1 MKNVASSRLAHMLP
15 RALRYGLLAALAVGG
30 VLLFLLASASGN
42 TAFFERNY
50 PLLLGINGVIA
61 ALLFALVLALIRRL
75 VLRLR
80 AKQFGARMMMRF
92 TVAFALMGVL
102 PGVLIYVV
110 STQFLSRSIESWFD
124 VRVDR
129 ALDSG
134 LTLGR
139 AALDNLKDDVSNKAR
154 SWALELSDIPESSQ
168 LSQLNRLREQG
179 GIQDALVVS
188 GNGQLIGTSGSRL
201 SQLVP
206 EVPSSNELRQARTR
220 LIFATIEGEAGALE
234 SRHGL
239 RARVIVPIPAPA
251 SLVSVNASPAKPGT
265 SRDEAKAG
273 SAFAGIVPPHETHFL
288 QLIQPVPS
296 SIAANAEALQNGYRE
311 YQELSLARQGLQTIY
326 GLTLT
331 LTLLLSIFAA
341 IASSVLL
348 ASSMTAPLL
357 QVAEGTKAVAE
368 GDYRQVREFPGN
380 DELNLLTQS
389 FNAMTRQLTEARDQ
403 VEKKQ
408 REVENAKTYLER
420 VLANLSAG
428 VIVLNK
434 DFDLVT
440 ANHGASRIL
449 GYSLMEQADRPLS
462 EIDAALSVALATA
475 FADHALTASP
485 KDSWQQ
491 QVEVKRA
498 STPSPSEFNKVTKPS
513 AAGEPLMLLARGSRL
528 PLDDGLGY
536 VVVFDDITQVIS
548 AQRALAWG
556 EVARR
561 LAHEIK
567 NPLTP
572 IQLAA
577 ERLQMKLIEKLSLP
591 DADVLK
597 RGTSTIVN
605 QVSAMKRMVDDFR
618 DYARVPPARLLP
630 LALNTLV
637 EEVAALYGAESGAGA
652 IQLSLRPG
660 LPLIEGDATQ
670 LRQVIHNLLVNSQ
683 DALAGRADARIHVR
697 TELVEI
703 EEANTKA
710 RAVRLAVED
719 NGPGFPANIL
729 RRAFEPYVTSKSS
742 GTGLGLAMVK
752 KIVDEHGARI
762 EVVNR
767 GGTGQSGGAIVTI
780 VFRRLA
786 EVSAAPALF
795 AA

>member
-1 MKNVASSRLAHMLP
+1 MS
-15 RALRYGLLAALAVGG
+15 RALRYGLLAALAGGG
-30 VLLFLLASASGN
+30 VLLFLLASASSN

-61 ALLFALVLALIRRL
+61 ALLFVLVLALIRRL
-75 VLRLR
+75 VRRLR
-80 AKQFGARMMMRF
+80 ANQFGARMMLRF
-92 TVAFALMGVL
+92 TIAFALMGVL
-102 PGVLIYVV
+102 PGVLIYIV

-129 ALDSG
+129 ALESG

-139 AALDNLKDDVSNKAR
+139 AALDNLKDDVSAKAR
-154 SWALELSDIPESSQ
+154 SWALELSDVPESSQ
-168 LSQLNRLREQG
+168 LTQLNRLRAQG
-179 GIQDALVVS
+179 GIQDALLLS
-188 GNGQLIGTSGSRL
+188 ANGQLIASSGTQL

-206 EVPSSNELRQARTR
+206 EIPSAAELRQARAR
-220 LIFATIEGEAGALE
+220 LIFATIEGEAGALDP
-234 SRHGL
+234 SQGL
-239 RARVIVPIPAPA
+239 RARVIVPIPAPG
-251 SLVSVNASPAKPGT
+251 PGSSADAPT
-265 SRDEAKAG
+265 SAGLGALRDEAKAG
-273 SAFAGIVPPHETHFL
+273 PTFGSIAPSNETRLL
-288 QLIQPVPS
+288 QLIQPVPP
-296 SIAANAEALQNGYRE
+296 SIAANAEALQNGYRD
-311 YQELSLARQGLQTIY
+311 YQELSLARSGLQTIY

-368 GDYRQVREFPGN
+368 GDYRQVREFRGN
-380 DELNLLTQS
+380 DELNVLTQS

-403 VEKKQ
+403 VENKQ

-420 VLANLSAG
+420 VLGNLSAG
-428 VIVLNK
+428 VVVLNK
-434 DFDLVT
+434 DFRLVT

-449 GYSLMEQADRPLS
+449 GHLLMQQTGSPLH
-462 EIDAALSVALATA
+462 ELDAALATALTTA
-475 FADHALTASP
+475 FADHSLVASP

-491 QVEVKRA
+491 QIEVKRA
-498 STPSPSEFNKVTKPS
+498 SAPTKGNG
-513 AAGEPLMLLARGSRL
+513 AGEPLMLLARGSRL

-536 VVVFDDITQVIS
+536 VVVFDDITQIIS

-605 QVSAMKRMVDDFR
+605 QVTAMKRMVDDFR
-618 DYARVPPARLLP
+618 DYARVPPARLSP

-637 EEVAALYGAESGAGA
+637 EEVAALYGFEVGAGA
-652 IQLSLRPG
+652 IELSLRPG

-670 LRQVIHNLLVNSQ
+670 LRQVVHNLIVNAQ
-683 DALAGRADARIHVR
+683 DALVGRTDARILVR

-710 RAVRLAVED
+710 RAVRFAIED

-729 RRAFEPYVTSKSS
+729 RRAFEPYVTSKRS

-762 EVVNR
+762 EVINR
-767 GGTGQSGGAIVTI
+767 GGSGVEPNAGAVVTI

-786 EVSAAPALF
+786 EVAVTPALH

>member
-1 MKNVASSRLAHMLP
+1 MS
-15 RALRYGLLAALAVGG
+15 RALRYGLLAALAAGG
-30 VLLFLLASASGN
+30 VLLFLLTSASSN

-50 PLLLGINGVIA
+50 PLLLGINGAIA
-61 ALLFALVLALIRRL
+61 ALLFVLVLALIRRL
-75 VLRLR
+75 VKRLH

-92 TVAFALMGVL
+92 TIAFALMGVL
-102 PGVLIYVV
+102 PGVLIYIV

-124 VRVDR
+124 VRVER

-139 AALDNLKDDVSNKAR
+139 AALDNLKDDVSTKAR
-154 SWALELSDIPESSQ
+154 NWALELSDMSPSTQ

-179 GIQDALVVS
+179 GIQDALLITA
-188 GNGQLIGTSGSRL
+188 NGQLVGTSGSRL
-201 SQLVP
+201 AELIP
-206 EVPSSNELRQARTR
+206 EVPSAAELRQARAR
-220 LIFATIEGEAGALE
+220 LIFATIEGEAGAVE
-234 SRHGL
+234 ERYGL
-239 RARVIVPIPAPA
+239 RARVIVPIPQSVDAANSGLRDDAKSSRA
-251 SLVSVNASPAKPGT
+251 SIFGGMAVPT
-265 SRDEAKAG
+265 EARL
-273 SAFAGIVPPHETHFL
+273 L
-288 QLIQPVPS
+288 QLIQPVPA

-326 GLTLT
+326 SLTLT
-331 LTLLLSIFAA
+331 LTLLLAIFAA

-368 GDYRQVREFPGN
+368 GNYRQVREFPGN

-403 VEKKQ
+403 VETKQ

-428 VIVLNK
+428 VVVLNK
-434 DFDLVT
+434 DFRLVT

-449 GYSLMEQADRPLS
+449 GHLLLQRADRPLQ
-462 EIDAALSVALATA
+462 EIDPVLASALSTA

-498 STPSPSEFNKVTKPS
+498 AAATGVEKAPGRQVQG
-513 AAGEPLMLLARGSRL
+513 AGEPLMLLARGSRL

-536 VVVFDDITQVIS
+536 VVVFDDITQIIS

-577 ERLQMKLIEKLSLP
+577 ERLQMKLIDKLSVA
-591 DADVLK
+591 DIDVLK
-597 RGTSTIVN
+597 RGTLTIVN
-605 QVSAMKRMVDDFR
+605 QVAAMKRMVDDFR
-618 DYARVPPARLLP
+618 DYARVPPARLSP

-637 EEVAALYGAESGAGA
+637 EEVAALYGADASGGT
-652 IQLSLRPG
+652 IELSLRAG

-670 LRQVIHNLLVNSQ
+670 LRQVIHNLLANAQ
-683 DALAGRADARIHVR
+683 DALLGRTDARICVR

-729 RRAFEPYVTSKSS
+729 RRAFEPYVTTKSS

-752 KIVDEHGARI
+752 KIVDEHRARI

-767 GGTGQSGGAIVTI
+767 GGSGMGQSGGAVVTI

-786 EVSAAPALF
+786 EVSPASVLHAA
-795 AA
+795 